1 MRTKRFF
8 LSIFIGALACF
19 APGFVCADES
29 GAADGQGIETVQRP
43 VDEEVIDISN
53 IINQLS
59 WCTSEKPDRAELAE
73 LCELIEKLESLESES
88 QENINKLRENAQAMK
103 DKEQSL
109 ENRIL
114 GATGMATVGIGGMM
128 AASAYA
134 EQQADQDAEQ
144 AMRAYLATFT
154 CNYGDQKNIRGGEKN
169 IELPGANELVNLHT
183 EYKTLVASLKER
195 KLALDLSPGIES
207 ETILDK
213 ANTNLYDDIGTGIT
227 SGAFAS
233 VSRAILN
240 PNGTDAAQL
249 AQQSEKSAQN
259 LKTGLITAGAG
270 AVATMA
276 ANYAI
281 NHDNKNKSDELLN
294 ARQEL
299 KTKYKTVTDKIIDEC
314 NKNIQSHKD
323 KDLVAGLDKNDDE
336 ISEYVKAV
344 KAAQPITNISEILTS
359 PFCR

>member
-19 APGFVCADES
+19 APCFIY
-29 GAADGQGIETVQRP
+29 AAEDNAETEHAITTVQRP

-53 IINQLS
+53 MINQLS
-59 WCTSEKPDRAELAE
+59 WCSSETPDRAELAE
-73 LCELIEKLESLESES
+73 LCELIEQLESLESES

-195 KLALDLSPGIES
+195 KLALDLPPGIES

-213 ANTNLYDDIGTGIT
+213 ADTNLYDDIGTGIT
-227 SGAFAS
+227 NGAFAS
-233 VSRAILN
+233 VSRAILD
-240 PNGTDAAQL
+240 PNGTDAEQL

-259 LKTGLITAGAG
+259 LKTGLMTAGAG

-281 NHDNKNKSDELLN
+281 NHDNKNKSDELLA

-314 NKNIQSHKD
+314 NKNIQFHKVS
-323 KDLVAGLDKNDDE
+323 VASSDKNDDE
-336 ISEYVKAV
+336 CVTPQGRGTPPKARAG
-344 KAAQPITNISEILTS
+344 KEP
-359 PFCR
+359 PP

>member
-1 MRTKRFF
+1 MCIKRFF
-8 LSIFIGALACF
+8 YRYFLCVLACF
-19 APGFVCADES
+19 TPCFIYAAEED
-29 GAADGQGIETVQRP
+29 GASEQTLETVQRP
-43 VDEEVIDISN
+43 VDEEAIDISN
-53 IINQLS
+53 MINQLS
-59 WCTSEKPDRAELAE
+59 WCPSENQDKAE
-73 LCELIEKLESLESES
+73 LCELIEQLESLESES

-183 EYKTLVASLKER
+183 EYKALVASLKER

-213 ANTNLYDDIGTGIT
+213 ADTNLYDDIGTGIT
-227 SGAFAS
+227 SGAFTS

-270 AVATMA
+270 AVATIA

-281 NHDNKNKSDELLN
+281 NHDNKNQSDELLN

-314 NKNIQSHKD
+314 NKIIQSHK
-323 KDLVAGLDKNDDE
+323 KLVAGLDKSNDDME
-336 ISEYVKAV
+336 EYVKAV
-344 KAAQPITNISEILTS
+344 NAAKPITNISEILTS

>member
-1 MRTKRFF
+1 MCV
-8 LSIFIGALACF
+8 LACF
-19 APGFVCADES
+19 TPCFIYAAEED
-29 GAADGQGIETVQRP
+29 GASEQTLETVQRP
-43 VDEEVIDISN
+43 VDEEAIDISN
-53 IINQLS
+53 MINQLS
-59 WCTSEKPDRAELAE
+59 WCPSENQDKAE
-73 LCELIEKLESLESES
+73 LCELIEQLESLESES

-183 EYKTLVASLKER
+183 EYKALVASLKER

-213 ANTNLYDDIGTGIT
+213 ADTNLYDDIGTGIT
-227 SGAFAS
+227 SGAFTS

-270 AVATMA
+270 AVATIA

-281 NHDNKNKSDELLN
+281 NHDNKNQSDELLN

-314 NKNIQSHKD
+314 NKIIQSHK
-323 KDLVAGLDKNDDE
+323 KLVAGLDKSNDDME
-336 ISEYVKAV
+336 EYVKAV
-344 KAAQPITNISEILTS
+344 NAAKPITNISEILTS

>member
-1 MRTKRFF
+1 MCIKWFF
-8 LSIFIGALACF
+8 YRCFLCALACF
-19 APGFVCADES
+19 TPCFIYAAEED
-29 GAADGQGIETVQRP
+29 GALGQTVETVQRP
-43 VDEEVIDISN
+43 VDEEAIDISN
-53 IINQLS
+53 MINQLS
-59 WCTSEKPDRAELAE
+59 WCPSENPDKAE
-73 LCELIEKLESLESES
+73 LCELIEQLESLESES

-213 ANTNLYDDIGTGIT
+213 ADTNLYDDIGTGIT
-227 SGAFAS
+227 SGAFTS
-233 VSRAILN
+233 VSRAVLN

-270 AVATMA
+270 AVATIA

-281 NHDNKNKSDELLN
+281 NHDNKNQSDELLV

-299 KTKYKTVTDKIIDEC
+299 KTKYKTVADKIIDEC
-314 NKNIQSHKD
+314 NKNIQFHKD
-323 KDLVAGLDKNDDE
+323 FVDSGADLDKNNDE
-336 ISEYVKAV
+336 IEEYVKAV
-344 KAAQPITNISEILTS
+344 KAAKPITNISEILTS

>member
-1 MRTKRFF
+1 MCIKRFF
-8 LSIFIGALACF
+8 YRYFLCALACF
-19 APGFVCADES
+19 TPCFIY
-29 GAADGQGIETVQRP
+29 AAEDNAVSEQAITTVQRP
-43 VDEEVIDISN
+43 VDEEAIDISN
-53 IINQLS
+53 MVNQLS
-59 WCTSEKPDRAELAE
+59 WCPSVNQDKAE
-73 LCELIEKLESLESES
+73 LCKLIEQLESLESES

-134 EQQADQDAEQ
+134 EQQADQDADQ

-154 CNYGDQKNIRGGEKN
+154 CNYGDNKNVRGGEKN

-213 ANTNLYDDIGTGIT
+213 ADTNLYDDIGTGIT
-227 SGAFAS
+227 SGAFTS

-240 PNGTDAAQL
+240 PNGADAEQL

-270 AVATMA
+270 AVATIA

-281 NHDNKNKSDELLN
+281 NHDNKNQSDELLN

-314 NKNIQSHKD
+314 NKIIQSHKD
-323 KDLVAGLDKNDDE
+323 LLASLGKNNDE
-336 ISEYVKAV
+336 IEEYVKAV
-344 KAAQPITNISEILTS
+344 KAAKPITNISEILTS

>member
-8 LSIFIGALACF
+8 LSIFFGALACF
-19 APGFVCADES
+19 APCFVRADES
-29 GAADGQGIETVQRP
+29 GAADEQVIEAKP
-43 VDEEVIDISN
+43 FAPDDETIEIENMIS
-53 IINQLS
+53 QLS
-59 WCTSEKPDRAELAE
+59 WCPSKNPDKAE
-73 LCELIEKLESLESES
+73 LCELIEQLESLESES

-154 CNYGDQKNIRGGEKN
+154 CNYGDNKNVRGGEKN
-169 IELPGANELVNLHT
+169 IELPGANDLVNLHT
-183 EYKTLVASLKER
+183 EYKALVASLKER
-195 KLALDLSPGIES
+195 KLALDLPPGIES

-213 ANTNLYDDIGTGIT
+213 ADTNLYDDIGTGIT
-227 SGAFAS
+227 NGAFAS
-233 VSRAILN
+233 VSRAILD
-240 PNGTDAAQL
+240 PNGTDAEQL

-259 LKTGLITAGAG
+259 LKTGLMTAGAG

-314 NKNIQSHKD
+314 NKNIQFHKVS
-323 KDLVAGLDKNDDE
+323 VAGLDKNDDE

>member
-1 MRTKRFF
+1 LCIKRFF
-8 LSIFIGALACF
+8 YRYFLCVLACF
-19 APGFVCADES
+19 TPCFIYAAEED
-29 GAADGQGIETVQRP
+29 GASEQTLETVQRP
-43 VDEEVIDISN
+43 VDEEAIDISN
-53 IINQLS
+53 MINQLS
-59 WCTSEKPDRAELAE
+59 WCPSENQDKAE
-73 LCELIEKLESLESES
+73 LCELIEQLESLESES

-183 EYKTLVASLKER
+183 EYKALVASLKER

-213 ANTNLYDDIGTGIT
+213 ADTNLYDDIGTSIT
-227 SGAFAS
+227 SGAFTS

-270 AVATMA
+270 AVATIA

-281 NHDNKNKSDELLN
+281 NHDNKNQSDELLN

-314 NKNIQSHKD
+314 NKIIQSHK
-323 KDLVAGLDKNDDE
+323 KLVAGLDKSNDDME
-336 ISEYVKAV
+336 EYVKAV
-344 KAAQPITNISEILTS
+344 NAAKPITNISEILTS

>member
-19 APGFVCADES
+19 APGFVRADES
-29 GAADGQGIETVQRP
+29 DAAGETETVLFEP
-43 VDEEVIDISN
+43 DVETIEIHNMIS
-53 IINQLS
+53 QLS
-59 WCTSEKPDRAELAE
+59 WCSSKNQNPDIAE
-73 LCELIEKLESLESES
+73 LCELIEQLESLESES

-154 CNYGDQKNIRGGEKN
+154 CNYGDNKNVRGGEKN

-183 EYKTLVASLKER
+183 EYKALVASLKER
-195 KLALDLSPGIES
+195 KLALDLPPGIES

-213 ANTNLYDDIGTGIT
+213 ADTNLYDDIGTGIT
-227 SGAFAS
+227 NGAFAS
-233 VSRAILN
+233 VSRAILD

-259 LKTGLITAGAG
+259 LKTGLMTAGTG

-281 NHDNKNKSDELLN
+281 NHDNKNKSDELLA
-294 ARQEL
+294 ARQDL
-299 KTKYKTVTDKIIDEC
+299 KAKYKTVTNKIIDEC
-314 NKNIQSHKD
+314 NKIIKEH
-323 KDLVAGLDKNDDE
+323 KDLVEEIRDEYNANEYIAEVDKAE
-336 ISEYVKAV
+336 T
-344 KAAQPITNISEILTS
+344 ITDISEIITS
-359 PFCR
+359 PFCQ

>member
-19 APGFVCADES
+19 APCFIY
-29 GAADGQGIETVQRP
+29 AAEDNAETEQAITTVQRP
-43 VDEEVIDISN
+43 VDEEVIEISN
-53 IINQLS
+53 MINQLS
-59 WCTSEKPDRAELAE
+59 WCPSENPDKAE
-73 LCELIEKLESLESES
+73 LCELIEQLESLESES

-195 KLALDLSPGIES
+195 KLALDLPPGIES

-213 ANTNLYDDIGTGIT
+213 ADTNLYDDIGTGIT
-227 SGAFAS
+227 NGAFAS
-233 VSRAILN
+233 LSRAILD
-240 PNGTDAAQL
+240 PNGTDAEQL

-259 LKTGLITAGAG
+259 LKTGLMTAGAG

-281 NHDNKNKSDELLN
+281 NHDNKNQSDELLN

-314 NKNIQSHKD
+314 NKNIQFHKNS
-323 KDLVAGLDKNDDE
+323 VASLDKNSVASLDKN
-336 ISEYVKAV
+336 YVEAV
-344 KAAQPITNISEILTS
+344 KAAESITNISEILTS

>member
-1 MRTKRFF
+1 MRTKRFL

-19 APGFVCADES
+19 APGFVCADDS
-29 GAADGQGIETVQRP
+29 GDADEQGIETAP
-43 VDEEVIDISN
+43 FEPDEETIKIENMIS
-53 IINQLS
+53 QLS
-59 WCTSEKPDRAELAE
+59 WCPSENPDKAE
-73 LCELIEKLESLESES
+73 LCELIEQLESLESES

-213 ANTNLYDDIGTGIT
+213 ADTNLYDDIGTGIT
-227 SGAFAS
+227 SGAFTS

-259 LKTGLITAGAG
+259 LKTGLITAGTG
-270 AVATMA
+270 AVATIA

-314 NKNIQSHKD
+314 NKIIQSHKD
-323 KDLVAGLDKNDDE
+323 LVARLGINDDE
-336 ISEYVKAV
+336 IREYVKAV
-344 KAAQPITNISEILTS
+344 KVAKPITNISEILTS

>member
-1 MRTKRFF
+1 MCIKRFF
-8 LSIFIGALACF
+8 YRYFLCALACF
-19 APGFVCADES
+19 TPCFIY
-29 GAADGQGIETVQRP
+29 AAEDNAETEQAITTVQRP
-43 VDEEVIDISN
+43 VDEEAIDISN
-53 IINQLS
+53 MVNQLS
-59 WCTSEKPDRAELAE
+59 WCPSVNQDKAE
-73 LCELIEKLESLESES
+73 LCELIEQLESLESES

-103 DKEQSL
+103 DNEQSL

-134 EQQADQDAEQ
+134 EQQADQDADQ

-154 CNYGDQKNIRGGEKN
+154 CNYGDNKNVRGGEKN

-213 ANTNLYDDIGTGIT
+213 ADTNLYDDIGTGIT
-227 SGAFAS
+227 SGAFTS

-240 PNGTDAAQL
+240 PNGADTEQL
-249 AQQSEKSAQN
+249 AQQSAKSAQN

-270 AVATMA
+270 AVATIA

-281 NHDNKNKSDELLN
+281 NHDNKNQSDELLN

-314 NKNIQSHKD
+314 NKIIQSHKD
-323 KDLVAGLDKNDDE
+323 LLASLGKNNDE
-336 ISEYVKAV
+336 IEEYVKAV
-344 KAAQPITNISEILTS
+344 KAAKPITNISEILTS

>member
-8 LSIFIGALACF
+8 LSIFFGALACF
-19 APGFVCADES
+19 APGFVRADES
-29 GAADGQGIETVQRP
+29 GAADEQGIEAAP
-43 VDEEVIDISN
+43 FEPDEETINIYNMIS
-53 IINQLS
+53 QLS
-59 WCTSEKPDRAELAE
+59 WCPSENQDKAE
-73 LCELIEKLESLESES
+73 LCELIEQLESLESES

-154 CNYGDQKNIRGGEKN
+154 CNYGDNKNVRGGEKN
-169 IELPGANELVNLHT
+169 IELPGANDLVNLHT

-213 ANTNLYDDIGTGIT
+213 ADTNLYDDIGTGIT
-227 SGAFAS
+227 SGAFTS
-233 VSRAILN
+233 VSRAILD
-240 PNGTDAAQL
+240 PDGTDAEQL

-259 LKTGLITAGAG
+259 LKTGLITAGTG
-270 AVATMA
+270 AVATIA

-294 ARQEL
+294 ARQDL
-299 KTKYKTVTDKIIDEC
+299 KAKYKTVTDKIIDEC
-314 NKNIQSHKD
+314 NKNIQFHKVS
-323 KDLVAGLDKNDDE
+323 VASSDKNDDE
-336 ISEYVKAV
+336 WKKYVEAV
-344 KAAQPITNISEILTS
+344 MAAELITNISEILTS

>member
-1 MRTKRFF
+1 LCIKRFF
-8 LSIFIGALACF
+8 YRYFLCVLACF
-19 APGFVCADES
+19 TPCFIYAAEED
-29 GAADGQGIETVQRP
+29 GASEQTLETVQRP
-43 VDEEVIDISN
+43 VDEEAIDISN
-53 IINQLS
+53 MINQLS
-59 WCTSEKPDRAELAE
+59 WCPSENQDKAE
-73 LCELIEKLESLESES
+73 LCELIEQLESLESES

-183 EYKTLVASLKER
+183 EYKALVASLKER

-213 ANTNLYDDIGTGIT
+213 ADTNLYDDIGTGIT
-227 SGAFAS
+227 SGAFTS

-270 AVATMA
+270 AVATIA

-281 NHDNKNKSDELLN
+281 NHDNKNQSDELLN

-314 NKNIQSHKD
+314 NKIIQSHK
-323 KDLVAGLDKNDDE
+323 KLVAGLDKSNDDME
-336 ISEYVKAV
+336 EYVKAV
-344 KAAQPITNISEILTS
+344 NAAKPITNISEILTS

>member
-1 MRTKRFF
+1 
-8 LSIFIGALACF
+8 
-19 APGFVCADES
+19 
-29 GAADGQGIETVQRP
+29 
-43 VDEEVIDISN
+43 
-53 IINQLS
+53 
-59 WCTSEKPDRAELAE
+59 
-73 LCELIEKLESLESES
+73 
-88 QENINKLRENAQAMK
+88 MK

-154 CNYGDQKNIRGGEKN
+154 CNYGDNKNVRGGEKN
-169 IELPGANELVNLHT
+169 IELPGANDLVNLHT
-183 EYKTLVASLKER
+183 EYKALVASLKER
-195 KLALDLSPGIES
+195 KLALDLPPGIES

-213 ANTNLYDDIGTGIT
+213 ADTNLYDDIGTGIT
-227 SGAFAS
+227 NGAFAS
-233 VSRAILN
+233 LSRAILD
-240 PNGTDAAQL
+240 PNGTDAEQL

-259 LKTGLITAGAG
+259 LKTGLMTAGAG

-299 KTKYKTVTDKIIDEC
+299 KTKYKTVTNKIIDEC
-314 NKNIQSHKD
+314 NKIIEEHRVLVKEIRGKYNNNKEIDEYIADVDNAKNITD
-323 KDLVAGLDKNDDE
+323 
-336 ISEYVKAV
+336 
-344 KAAQPITNISEILTS
+344 ISEIITS